1 VRHPVP
7 GERDLRHHNGVSAD
21 AFAVA
26 LTEGVQLRRRVL
38 RNAMTNAAAFALF
51 QIGMPLIG
59 WSIGTL
65 FAGYITAVDHWVAF
79 VLLGLLGAK
88 MLWEALRRSGDEQVA
103 RSPDVRRLLVLSF
116 ATSVDALAVGIDFA
130 FLDVHVWAAVALVG
144 VTTLVLSIAAV
155 LIGHKAGTRFQKPAE
170 LAGGVVLIGIGTQV
184 LLEHLG
190 VL

>member
-1 VRHPVP
+1 MSLPA
-7 GERDLRHHNGVSAD
+7 LLFIAFGVSAD

-38 RNAMTNAAAFALF
+38 RNALLIAASFALF
-51 QIGMPLIG
+51 QVAMPLIG

-88 MLWEALRRSGDEQVA
+88 MLWEALRSSTDKLTVIGLDL
-103 RSPDVRRLLVLSF
+103 RRLLVLSF
-116 ATSVDALAVGIDFA
+116 ATSVDALAVGISFA
-130 FLDVHVWAAVALVG
+130 FLDVNVWAAVALVG
-144 VTTLVLSIAAV
+144 ATTLALSVAAV
-155 LIGHKAGTRFQKPAE
+155 LIGHKVGTRFQKPAE
-170 LAGGVVLIGIGTQV
+170 LAGGAVLIGIGTQI

-190 VL
+190 IL